1 MTNCLTVITADVTMR
16 KAAIILAMLLQ
27 SVPAWACFQCR
38 QAVEAEV
45 YGQNFASNLFL
56 LLLPLAVLFAL
67 GVAVYFSDAIHSKLN
82 SRKQD
87 EQ

>member
-1 MTNCLTVITADVTMR
+1 MTNCLTAITADVTTQ
-16 KAAIILAMLLQ
+16 AAIMLAMLWK

-38 QAVEAEV
+38 QAVEADV
-45 YGQNFASNLFL
+45 YGQNFTSNLFL
-56 LLLPLAVLFAL
+56 LVLPLAVLFAL
-67 GVAVYFSDAIHSKLN
+67 AVAVYFSDAIHSKFN